1 MPGQGNTQGPEGKVP
16 FIFNSLSLLKGS
28 RAIRETHGCDDFP
41 WLSVA
46 AGCGSLCDEWSG
58 KKNGGRRADWKKSKK
73 EKSRR
78 ESGIKDGK
86 GKTRGGS
93 ADCLLASSQLFPS
106 LLLWERVPF
115 ALQVTLQPLKTP
127 AGLGLLPLPA
137 SAETLSCRHL
147 SDGMTTKLVHQQP
160 KDRQESPGTQETP
173 RQNVHVCVY
182 I

>member
-1 MPGQGNTQGPEGKVP
+1 MPGQGNTQVPEGKVP
-16 FIFNSLSLLKGS
+16 FIFYSLSLLKGS

-58 KKNGGRRADWKKSKK
+58 KKNGGRRADWKESEK

-78 ESGIKDGK
+78 EPGIKDSK

-93 ADCLLASSQLFPS
+93 ADCLLASCQLFPS
-106 LLLWERVPF
+106 LLLWEGVPL
-115 ALQVTLQPLKTP
+115 ALKITLQPLKTP
-127 AGLGLLPLPA
+127 AGLGLPPLPT
-137 SAETLSCRHL
+137 SAETLSCRHP
-147 SDGMTTKLVHQQP
+147 SDGMTTKPVHQQP
-160 KDRQESPGTQETP
+160 KDREKSKGTPETP
-173 RQNVHVCVY
+173 RQHTHVCIY